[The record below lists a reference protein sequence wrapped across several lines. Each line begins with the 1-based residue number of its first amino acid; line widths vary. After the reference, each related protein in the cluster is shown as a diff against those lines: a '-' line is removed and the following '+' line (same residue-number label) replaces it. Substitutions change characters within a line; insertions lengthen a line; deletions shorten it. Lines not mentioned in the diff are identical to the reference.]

1 MPKTDDAI
9 DVSTLTRED
18 RANMLRALQAFAAQ
32 RPGLDPRNYIS
43 GWNDTAGRSAYRAES
58 RSITRD
64 GHDATT
70 LLAAVSLEDKI
81 GAAEILEACRAY
93 SGRLQLQRTDAGV
106 WRVDY
111 CTGQYWPTEYRRAVC
126 AVLAAAL
133 WDHARDTMPASTARR
148 IGPGGIE
155 CDAYK
160 VPGRAGYG
168 STGDYLRAHFR
179 QRFGR
184 RIASRWFD

>member
-43 GWNDTAGRSAYRAES
+43 GWNDTAGRSAYRRES
-58 RSITRD
+58 RDITRD

-70 LLAAVSLEDKI
+70 LLTAVSLEDGI
-81 GAAEILEACRAY
+81 GPAEILAACRAY
-93 SGRLQLQRTDAGV
+93 SGRLRLQRTDAGAWHV
-106 WRVDY
+106 EY

-133 WDHARDTMPASTARR
+133 WDHARDTMPQPATPETVTASPTYKL
-148 IGPGGIE
+148 PGG
-155 CDAYK
+155 K
-160 VPGRAGYG
+160 VG
-168 STGDYLRAHFR
+168 SAGDYLRAHFR